1 MKKSKFKSDRRQ
13 ALRGLA
19 TTPALA
25 AAAVASSQAQAAG
38 TVEPVAEK
46 PEQKGYHET
55 QHIRDYYRSA
65 SF

>member
-25 AAAVASSQAQAAG
+25 AAAIASSQAQAAEP
-38 TVEPVAEK
+38 VEAVAEK
-46 PEQKGYHET
+46 VKQKGYHET
-55 QHIRDYYRSA
+55 QHIRDYYRTA